1 MNLKWLLV
9 LFEKLLGMNMN
20 YNKSNLLSI
29 GLDIEEEKQMEKLF
43 CGMQKKFPLKY
54 LAVPL
59 HFSKL
64 INEDLHPIVNKIIR
78 RVASWNDRLLPYGGN
93 LFFLKFYLVSIS

>member
-9 LFEKLLGMNMN
+9 LYEKLLGMNMN
-20 YNKSNLLSI
+20 YDKSDLISI

-43 CGMQKKFPLKY
+43 CVMQKKFPLKY
-54 LAVPL
+54 LSVPL

-64 INEDLHPIVNKIIR
+64 RKEDLHPIVDKIIR
-78 RVASWNDRLLPYGGN
+78 RVASWKDRFLPYGEN
-93 LFFLKFYLVSIS
+93 LFF